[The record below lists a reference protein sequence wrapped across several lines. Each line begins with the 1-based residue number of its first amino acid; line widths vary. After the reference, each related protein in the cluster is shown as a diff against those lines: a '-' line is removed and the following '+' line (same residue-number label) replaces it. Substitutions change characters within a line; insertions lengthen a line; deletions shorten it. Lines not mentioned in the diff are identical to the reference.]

1 MKELKQIV
9 EKRISRSGKFK
20 LLESSSS
27 SSSSSSRKGKL
38 QYMLDGEFTSG
49 TGVPSSINRD
59 FPMENNSVLNTP
71 CSVKLQ

>member
-20 LLESSSS
+20 LLKSS

-38 QYMLDGEFTSG
+38 QYMLDGEFTSS